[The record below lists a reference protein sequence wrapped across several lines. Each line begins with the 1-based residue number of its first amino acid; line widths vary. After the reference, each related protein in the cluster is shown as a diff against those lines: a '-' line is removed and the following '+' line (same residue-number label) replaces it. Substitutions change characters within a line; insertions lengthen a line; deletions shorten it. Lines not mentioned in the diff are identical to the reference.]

1 MGRGMPDVVT
11 VKKKCCK
18 SGPRCKKCPVV
29 WKRLETAGLAERLDK
44 RHYEPAT
51 KVPGKAFK
59 AARK

>member
-1 MGRGMPDVVT
+1 MADTLR

-44 RHYEPAT
+44 RTYVPGE
-51 KVPGKAFK
+51 KIPGKAFK
-59 AARK
+59 TARR

>member
-1 MGRGMPDVVT
+1 MADTLT

-44 RHYEPAT
+44 RTYVPG
-51 KVPGKAFK
+51 KKIPGKAFK